1 MKFKLSFRLV
11 VTVASIVMA
20 ILFGLMRIADPEI
33 VQVFRCRIFCCLMI
47 KETENRQPVVNPA
60 DNWVLKLI
68 CGHGVYSQK
77 N

>member
-33 VQVFRCRIFCCLMI
+33 VQVLRLKYF
-47 KETENRQPVVNPA
+47 
-60 DNWVLKLI
+60 DVL
-68 CGHGVYSQK
+68 QK
-77 N
+77 KIS